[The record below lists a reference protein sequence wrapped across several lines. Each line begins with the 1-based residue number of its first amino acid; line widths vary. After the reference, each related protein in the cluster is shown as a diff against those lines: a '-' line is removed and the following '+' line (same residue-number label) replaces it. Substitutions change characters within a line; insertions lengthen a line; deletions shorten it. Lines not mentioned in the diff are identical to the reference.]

1 MENEADGLCLVGSD
15 AFVFV
20 LADLSLEVTD
30 GLRSADGLGVTDG
43 FAEADYMILGVWSP
57 LVCGG
62 GVLIFLLDLDMDC
75 LLDDTTSS
83 SSFLASLKMEG

>member
-30 GLRSADGLGVTDG
+30 DLGVTDG